1 MSLLC
6 VGLLFVLSIGVH
18 AEQCKYEFIVPE
30 GNCRQNPT
38 LNSEDEQIPVSIMHM
53 QSNLQMVNA
62 RFNSMVAGFKNEMTT
77 LDADSKHVK
86 EVTKEL
92 QSQLDA
98 VQGKLTEF
106 KGLKDDVRTLKES
119 LTAATGSL
127 GPQLS
132 RLKDKM
138 IDFAAKFQSQSTAQ
152 SSIYSSI
159 QRQLA
164 ETASS
169 IGKQSQDIEK
179 MKHSAETVQ
188 ELVKQV
194 AAISQERPGSSDIK
208 SRIDSI
214 EDKLKD
220 STDND
225 VINRL
230 KSAVNMLQSE
240 LLASARQSRGKIINL
255 EGIVNSLRSEMEVLK
270 RSVQK

>member
-38 LNSEDEQIPVSIMHM
+38 LNSEDEQIPTSIMHM
-53 QSNLQMVNA
+53 QSNLQTVNA
-62 RFNSMVAGFKNEMTT
+62 RFNSMVERFRKEMNS
-77 LDADSKHVK
+77 LDADSKDVK

-106 KGLKDDVRTLKES
+106 KGIKDDVKNLKES
-119 LTAATGSL
+119 LIDATDSL

-138 IDFAAKFQSQSTAQ
+138 IDFGTKLQSQSTSQ
-152 SSIYSSI
+152 SSIYSSV

-169 IGKQSQDIEK
+169 IGKQSHDIEK
-179 MKHSAETVQ
+179 LKQSADTVQ

-194 AAISQERPGSSDIK
+194 ATISQERPGSSDIK
-208 SRIDSI
+208 SRIESI

-225 VINRL
+225 IINRL

-240 LLASARQSRGKIINL
+240 LLATAHQSRGKIVNL